1 MSIRVT
7 LTRPTRGP
15 TRNRS
20 TASDCD
26 GTDLLLFIGTADLD
40 LLIGGSPADAI
51 AIATNIAGEK
61 RVLSTTEGT
70 PQGERSH
77 PLCPK
82 VLELGIHHNTGIGFQ
97 RDSHP
102 DWTPGIPV
110 GERGKLLEKGCAQ
123 KHQWRPPL
131 RSGNEPVRR
140 RDVVGVVVV
149 RRLPC
154 FEPARRRRR
163 LYRCTKGA
171 YCLVSVVVLAVL
183 CCHSLLC
190 CRTQSQLRSMET

>member
-82 VLELGIHHNTGIGFQ
+82 VLELGIH
-97 RDSHP
+97 
-102 DWTPGIPV
+102 
-110 GERGKLLEKGCAQ
+110 LLYNYNYNYN
-123 KHQWRPPL
+123 
-131 RSGNEPVRR
+131 GNCWDQGWEGSRN
-140 RDVVGVVVV
+140 
-149 RRLPC
+149 
-154 FEPARRRRR
+154 
-163 LYRCTKGA
+163 
-171 YCLVSVVVLAVL
+171 
-183 CCHSLLC
+183 
-190 CRTQSQLRSMET
+190 QI